1 MDRQLT
7 CFISFSTEDKD
18 DALQIQKFL
27 EKENIVVENFY
38 DSNFQLGISIF
49 EDLQDST
56 SSVDFVIILVPPY
69 SNSDTSQRDNMIF
82 EIGYMLG
89 MGVPLITLIKDEP
102 NQKLPTNL
110 HDIMYLK
117 YKSSEMVKNF
127 DYIKKWI
134 SKYVE

>member
-7 CFISFSTEDKD
+7 CFISFSAEDKD

-69 SNSDTSQRDNMIF
+69 SNSDTSQRDNIIF

-89 MGVPLITLIKDEP
+89 MGVPLITLIKDFNAGVNHYHFP
-102 NQKLPTNL
+102 
-110 HDIMYLK
+110 
-117 YKSSEMVKNF
+117 VKTATTL
-127 DYIKKWI
+127 
-134 SKYVE
+134 